1 MDYYGLFPKFKL
13 NRELNDEEIKHQL
26 KQHQL
31 IKLDGQSLV
40 PDMKVIT
47 LNSHYLELVDKYFSA
62 KGFLSLIAAF
72 VFFQHLCFTLLFFL
86 TPFHISGGCFRKM
99 KNLF

>member
-40 PDMKVIT
+40 PD
-47 LNSHYLELVDKYFSA
+47 
-62 KGFLSLIAAF
+62 GF
-72 VFFQHLCFTLLFFL
+72 VE
-86 TPFHISGGCFRKM
+86 
-99 KNLF
+99 